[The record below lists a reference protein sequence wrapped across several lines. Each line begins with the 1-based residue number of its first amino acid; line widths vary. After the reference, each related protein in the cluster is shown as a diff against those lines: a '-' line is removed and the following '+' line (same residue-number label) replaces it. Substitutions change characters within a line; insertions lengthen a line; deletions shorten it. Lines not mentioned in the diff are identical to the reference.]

1 MDMNVLVNEFANV
14 GLTILCVVV
23 GVLIVNYLDRN
34 VFNKNKWRDNQMIL
48 TIVLIIVFTYI
59 GWKWLDIVFEDNE

>member
-23 GVLIVNYLDRN
+23 GVLIVIWLDRN
-34 VFNKNKWRDNQMIL
+34 VFNKNKWS
-48 TIVLIIVFTYI
+48 
-59 GWKWLDIVFEDNE
+59 NEND

>member
-23 GVLIVNYLDRN
+23 GVLIVNWLDRN
-34 VFNKNKWRDNQMIL
+34 VFNKTRRK
-48 TIVLIIVFTYI
+48 
-59 GWKWLDIVFEDNE
+59 

>member
-23 GVLIVNYLDRN
+23 GVIIVNWLDRN
-34 VFNKNKWRDNQMIL
+34 VFNKTRRHNDDKWD
-48 TIVLIIVFTYI
+48 
-59 GWKWLDIVFEDNE
+59 

>member
-23 GVLIVNYLDRN
+23 GVIIVNWLDRN
-34 VFNKNKWRDNQMIL
+34 VFNKNRRHDHDKWD
-48 TIVLIIVFTYI
+48 
-59 GWKWLDIVFEDNE
+59 

>member
-23 GVLIVNYLDRN
+23 GVLIVNWLDRN
-34 VFNKNKWRDNQMIL
+34 VFNKNKWRD
-48 TIVLIIVFTYI
+48 
-59 GWKWLDIVFEDNE
+59 K